1 MKKDIPA
8 IQTLYDG
15 VEFRSRL
22 EARWAVF
29 FNSIGVKWLYEPEGF
44 ELEDCGS
51 YLPDFYL
58 PYFESYFEVKP
69 FDILSYPKDVS
80 FIPSLAKPA
89 ILSASLD
96 HPVYVGG
103 NFPVPNNNIYEY
115 TPLILKINPENIET
129 ANFLVKDCCE
139 LIDTSYLGTEF
150 VDYYICDKNYSVCQ
164 RCKKYKSRTSMPYN
178 SIIKARSAKFEH
190 GRKG

>member
-1 MKKDIPA
+1 MKKDIPT

-29 FNSIGVKWLYEPEGF
+29 FNSIGVKWIYEPEGF
-44 ELEDCGS
+44 DLDENIK

-69 FDILSYPKDVS
+69 FDIETFNSDLKILPTLY
-80 FIPSLAKPA
+80 KPA
-89 ILSASLD
+89 MLASKLD
-96 HPVYVGG
+96 RPVYVGG
-103 NFPVPNNNIYEY
+103 NFPVPNVNIYEY
-115 TPLILKINPENIET
+115 IPLILQVNPENIDT

-139 LIDTSYLGTEF
+139 MIDTSYLGTEF
-150 VDYYICDKNYSVCQ
+150 IDYYICDKNDSVCP
-164 RCKKYKSRTSMPYN
+164 RCKKYKSRTSIPYY

-190 GRKG
+190 GKKG